1 MQHDV
6 RTRDISIGER
16 GRREIAGAC
25 KRDSSVTE
33 KHVRKANSGKK
44 QIEEKKRLSQRT
56 WK

>member
-25 KRDSSVTE
+25 ERDSSVTE
-33 KHVRKANSGKK
+33 KHVRKANSGKNK
-44 QIEEKKRLSQRT
+44 LRKR
-56 WK
+56 KD